1 MRSTVAVTKALFWQA
16 KLDGYGQSVD
26 QRVKFAGG
34 MKEFTKRG
42 SNLVLVINNVDLR
55 TSTVTARPM
64 IWCSLLPA
72 RERNRGLRS
81 LVILPWSFRL
91 TRWRPQTQPARL
103 NDRIPVLISM
113 VSVTLPPPQSPRST
127 SGSESSSRAGGSRP
141 SATRNIRPACTRD
154 RLASPS

>member
-1 MRSTVAVTKALFWQA
+1 MTPYKTSGFWESIFGKVNVPSPKASRSLFPDQTKALFWQA

-91 TRWRPQTQPARL
+91 TRWRPQTLQSLFGTAPHK
-103 NDRIPVLISM
+103 IPRAKIKRKR
-113 VSVTLPPPQSPRST
+113 SVKHMLK
-127 SGSESSSRAGGSRP
+127 
-141 SATRNIRPACTRD
+141 
-154 RLASPS
+154 